1 MSPIKLDLFFQID
14 ELEKHNPPPVSLD
27 HRLLWPRKSITNE
40 SGEASL
46 QLDKLMMELD
56 LRSLDFQKGGDAMTS
71 SYVLL
76 WVHQSG
82 LMEKPCAKSGKVW
95 QMFVPSGFR
104 SGEASSI
111 TRLGDL
117 LKLGIPG
124 RGPHGART
132 ADSGA
137 QRSSSDVMLGL
148 GLGCLG

>member
-1 MSPIKLDLFFQID
+1 MAQEEYHQRIWRGKSTAGQID
-14 ELEKHNPPPVSLD
+14 DGTGPKITGLSEGGRCYD
-27 HRLLWPRKSITNE
+27 LLIRTFVGPSEWAYGKAVCKVRESVANVRSI
-40 SGEASL
+40 S
-46 QLDKLMMELD
+46 
-56 LRSLDFQKGGDAMTS
+56 
-71 SYVLL
+71 
-76 WVHQSG
+76 
-82 LMEKPCAKSGKVW
+82 
-95 QMFVPSGFR
+95 FR